1 MRASHTLRAPSR
13 RVLLRA
19 GALAALAP
27 LLPACSEVEAH
38 PRAIKWGRDTCEF
51 CHMVFADRRYVAEVW
66 DAELH
71 RARLYDDF
79 GCAVLGAAEMGV
91 IDKPEVRFWV
101 SDEMKPDVWLDAR
114 AASFRANVVTP
125 MGYGHAA
132 GVGAQYPLGFAA
144 AAQAIRDKAACE
156 HKP

>member
-1 MRASHTLRAPSR
+1 MAMSLALLAPSR
-13 RVLLRA
+13 RALLRT
-19 GALAALAP
+19 GVLAAMAP
-27 LLPACSEVEAH
+27 LLPACSEVEAR

-66 DAELH
+66 DAENH

-91 IDKPEVRFWV
+91 IDKAEVKFWV
-101 SDEMKPDVWLDAR
+101 SDEARPEVWLDAR
-114 AASFRANVVTP
+114 TAAYRDNVVTP

-132 GVGAQYPLGFAA
+132 GVGAPYPLGFAA
-144 AAQAIRDKAACE
+144 AAKAIRDKAACE